1 MEVHDARDAP
11 ASWRRKMALGE
22 VVDSGISFE
31 GGNSTGII
39 GKHRYQQ
46 SQKPQQPNATR
57 PRMQKYLI
65 NNYNSGMSN
74 IRNAGKQPGL
84 IYN

>member
-22 VVDSGISFE
+22 IVDSGISFE
-31 GGNSTGII
+31 GGNSSGVL
-39 GKHRYQQ
+39 GNNRCQQ
-46 SQKPQQPNATR
+46 SQNADQPNGTR
-57 PRMQKYLI
+57 PKMQKYLR
-65 NNYNSGMSN
+65 NNFNSGLGN

>member
-31 GGNSTGII
+31 GGNSSGVM
-39 GKHRYQQ
+39 GSNRFKQ
-46 SQKPQQPNATR
+46 SQNINQPNGTR
-57 PRMQKYLI
+57 TKMQKYLR
-65 NNYNSGMSN
+65 NNYNSGLRN
-74 IRNAGKQPGL
+74 IRNAGKRPGL